1 MNTQA
6 EVTLKSFIMAAI
18 VMSAM
23 VFVGTS
29 MIADVVSENPD
40 MQMGDDS
47 TQFNRTF
54 NKYQDLKTE
63 AEGMEG
69 GIKNSSIEDKSIFG
83 PVASLIQ
90 GTWANVKGVFT
101 SVTLVK
107 DMFVGDGDKGG
118 LASSNIEFPWWIGM
132 IIGTLITA
140 LVSFL
145 LISAF
150 WRWKL

>member
-1 MNTQA
+1 
-6 EVTLKSFIMAAI
+6 MAAI

-101 SVTLVK
+101 SVSLVK
-107 DMFVGDGDKGG
+107 TIFENG
-118 LASSNIEFPWWIGM
+118 LSGSNIEFPWWIGM

-140 LVSFL
+140 LISFL

>member
-54 NKYQDLKTE
+54 NKYRDLKTE

-101 SVTLVK
+101 SVSLVK
-107 DMFVGDGDKGG
+107 TIFENG
-118 LASSNIEFPWWIGM
+118 LSGSNIEFPWWIGM

-140 LVSFL
+140 LISFL

>member
-1 MNTQA
+1 MNTKA

-54 NKYQDLKTE
+54 NKYRDLKTE

-101 SVTLVK
+101 SVSLVK
-107 DMFVGDGDKGG
+107 TIFENG
-118 LASSNIEFPWWIGM
+118 LSGSNIEFPWWIGM

-140 LVSFL
+140 LISFL

>member
-1 MNTQA
+1 MNTKA
-6 EVTLKSFIMAAI
+6 EVTLKRFIMAAI

-101 SVTLVK
+101 SVSLVK
-107 DMFVGDGDKGG
+107 TTFENG
-118 LASSNIEFPWWIGM
+118 LSGSNIEFPWWIGM

-140 LVSFL
+140 LISFL

>member
-1 MNTQA
+1 MNTKA

-101 SVTLVK
+101 SVSLVK
-107 DMFVGDGDKGG
+107 TTFENG
-118 LASSNIEFPWWIGM
+118 LSGSNIEFPWWIGM

-140 LVSFL
+140 LISFL

>member
-1 MNTQA
+1 
-6 EVTLKSFIMAAI
+6 MAAI

-40 MQMGDDS
+40 MQRGDDS

-101 SVTLVK
+101 SVSLVK
-107 DMFVGDGDKGG
+107 TTFENG
-118 LASSNIEFPWWIGM
+118 LSGSNIEFPWWIGM

-140 LVSFL
+140 LISFL